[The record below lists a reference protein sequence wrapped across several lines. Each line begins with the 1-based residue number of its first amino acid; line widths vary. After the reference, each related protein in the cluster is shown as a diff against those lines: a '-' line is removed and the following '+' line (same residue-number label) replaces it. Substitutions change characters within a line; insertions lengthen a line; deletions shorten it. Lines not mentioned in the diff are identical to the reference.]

1 VATFLVDEDLP
12 RSLAPQLRSA
22 GFNCEDVRDL
32 GLRARPDEHVAA
44 YAQTHGHVVVTR
56 DLGFV
61 NLYRR
66 LSSSHPGLVVVR
78 FPSVVTIST
87 VNEAIAAGLRALA
100 DTDVTGN
107 TVVVEPGR
115 VRLRRPS
122 AGQPPE

>member
-1 VATFLVDEDLP
+1 
-12 RSLAPQLRSA
+12 
-22 GFNCEDVRDL
+22 
-32 GLRARPDEHVAA
+32 
-44 YAQTHGHVVVTR
+44 VVTR